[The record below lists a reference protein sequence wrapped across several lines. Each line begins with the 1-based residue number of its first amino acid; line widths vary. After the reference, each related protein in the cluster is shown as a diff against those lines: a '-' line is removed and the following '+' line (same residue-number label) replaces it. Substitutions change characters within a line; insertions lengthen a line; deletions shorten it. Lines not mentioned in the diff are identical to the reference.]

1 MELDE
6 LYQSMILDHARR
18 PRNFGELPPPAVR
31 SEGYN
36 PSCGDQITLYVR
48 KGPNHTVEEI
58 RYTGQACAICM
69 ASASLM
75 TARIKGKPVREAL
88 QLERE
93 FIGFLTGAD
102 DPDPALGNLRA
113 LAGVKRFPQRLK
125 CATLSWH
132 ALEDALNRPADLGP
146 VALEVQP
153 GGKTGGNRPEPGAR
167 LRQPE

>member
-18 PRNFGELPPPAVR
+18 PRNFGELSPPAIR

-48 KGPNHTVEEI
+48 TGPDATVRDI
-58 RYTGQACAICM
+58 HFTGQACAICM

-75 TARIKGKPVREAL
+75 TTQVKGKSVQDAL
-88 QLERE
+88 RLERE
-93 FIGFLTGAD
+93 FIKFLTGPD
-102 DPDPALGNLRA
+102 DPDPALGNLQA
-113 LAGVKRFPQRLK
+113 FEGVKRFPQRLK

-132 ALEDALNRPADLGP
+132 ALEDALNRPPAQDAPGP
-146 VALEVQP
+146 EVRSN
-153 GGKTGGNRPEPGAR
+153 GKTGRA
-167 LRQPE
+167 QP

>member
-48 KGPNHTVEEI
+48 KGPNDTVEAI
-58 RYTGQACAICM
+58 RFTGQACAICM

-75 TARIKGKPVREAL
+75 TAQIKGKPVREAV

-93 FIGFLTGAD
+93 FIQFLTGTD
-102 DPDPALGNLRA
+102 EPGPALGNLRA

-132 ALEDALNRPADLGP
+132 ALEDALNRPAEPRPAG
-146 VALEVQP
+146 V
-153 GGKTGGNRPEPGAR
+153 TG
-167 LRQPE
+167 

>member
-18 PRNFGELPPPAVR
+18 PRNFGELSPPAIR

-48 KGPNHTVEEI
+48 KGPNDTVEEI
-58 RYTGQACAICM
+58 RFTGQACAICM

-75 TARIKGKPVREAL
+75 TARVKGKPVQEAL

-93 FIGFLTGAD
+93 FISSLTGPD
-102 DPDPALGNLRA
+102 DLGPALGNLRA

-132 ALEDALNRPADLGP
+132 ALEQALNQPAGP
-146 VALEVQP
+146 SEA
-153 GGKTGGNRPEPGAR
+153 TEPGVHSNGNPGR
-167 LRQPE
+167 TQP

>member
-18 PRNFGELPPPAVR
+18 PRNFGELAPPAVR

-36 PSCGDQITLYVR
+36 PACGDQITLYVR
-48 KGPNHTVEEI
+48 KGQNDTIEEL
-58 RYTGQACAICM
+58 RFTGQACAICM

-75 TARIKGKPVREAL
+75 TVQIKGKAVREAL
-88 QLERE
+88 RLERE
-93 FIGFLTGAD
+93 FIRSLTGPD
-102 DPDPALGNLRA
+102 DLGPALGNLRA

-132 ALEDALNRPADLGP
+132 ALEEALAQPAGP
-146 VALEVQP
+146 SEAGGPQGNPASPP
-153 GGKTGGNRPEPGAR
+153 GNDRSA
-167 LRQPE
+167 